1 MPTKVH
7 REPGMTGK
15 SRSSKNYITTCHN
28 QGADSQSSSPCCPN
42 VLTSPRLGRPPW
54 YTVTVGSVVWLFGRA
69 SRDARSS
76 WHTLHYGHMDE
87 CRTFRYTM
95 IQAFLLCSSLS
106 LFSCLNHY
114 GVSHLCINILP
125 FFCFALLCSFPF
137 WATDAVCFLF
147 TCLSV
152 LLCCVPE
159 VQMLLSVYPFICFAL
174 SCS

>member
-7 REPGMTGK
+7 REPEMTEN
-15 SRSSKNYITTCHN
+15 SRSSKNYITTRHN

-42 VLTSPRLGRPPW
+42 VFTSPRLGRPPW

-95 IQAFLLCSSLS
+95 IQAFLLCSALS
-106 LFSCLNHY
+106 LLLSQPLWCVSSVYKYITPFLFRSLAFLSFLSHGRCLLS
-114 GVSHLCINILP
+114 VFLFIR
-125 FFCFALLCSFPF
+125 FTLLCS
-137 WATDAVCFLF
+137 
-147 TCLSV
+147 
-152 LLCCVPE
+152 
-159 VQMLLSVYPFICFAL
+159 
-174 SCS
+174 